1 MRERISFGLS
11 KALCAVLALLFTW
24 AIAAVFIVNYYSYCL
39 PILAVLAAASLFLV
53 VLVWQLIKKHEALLK
68 DYRKVI
74 AWSFFLFMGII
85 RIIMIF
91 PLRYTPKWDVD
102 ALFGGASEWVMTG
115 DFASYHKYFAY
126 FHNNWGG
133 LILFRAVFGTAKLFG
148 ARDFFLVASLFN
160 SALSIA
166 TMYLTG
172 SVCEKLTGIR
182 GRMMAYFIFSISLP
196 FYFIAP
202 AFYTD
207 SLTMVFPI
215 LIFRLYLAARG
226 QGKLIKRL
234 LIFALMGLA
243 AGIGYGIK
251 ATVVI
256 MLIAVIID
264 AVLDRDFKRSI
275 PMLPITVIMIVAC
288 TLAAQGIIIRHLDRD
303 EAEKLE
309 TPILHWVMMG
319 TVGSGT
325 YNRNEYAFT
334 KSFEDPA
341 ERRSAV
347 TERLALRLK
356 SYDIG
361 DYAVLFTKKLDV
373 DFGDGTYGLS
383 DCLGCPHGDDNML
396 QSFLVKDGEHHAV
409 YKHICTGILI
419 ALYIPHIASCV
430 LDVIGKP
437 TARDLFAPRLAVLGL
452 MLFLLFWE
460 ARWRYFSNFV
470 PIIMVLSITGLE
482 SIFNRLLPN
491 S

>member
-24 AIAAVFIVNYYSYCL
+24 AIAAVFLANYYSYCL
-39 PILAVLAAASLFLV
+39 PILAVLAAASLFLI
-53 VLVWQLIKKHEALLK
+53 VLIWQLIKKYEALLM
-68 DYRKVI
+68 DNRKVI

-85 RIIMIF
+85 QIIMIF

-102 ALFGGASEWVMTG
+102 ALFGGAVEWVMTG
-115 DFASYHKYFAY
+115 DFASYHEYFAF

-148 ARDFFLVASLFN
+148 AKDFFLVASLFN

-172 SVCEKLTGIR
+172 SVCEKLIGIR

-215 LIFRLYLAARG
+215 LIFRLYLAVRV
-226 QGKLIKRL
+226 QRKLWKRL

-256 MLIAVIID
+256 MLLAVIID

-288 TLAAQGIIIRHLDRD
+288 TLAVQGIIFRHLDRK
-303 EAEKLE
+303 EAERLE

-319 TVGSGT
+319 SVGSGT
-325 YNRNEYAFT
+325 YRNDEYRFT
-334 KSFEDPA
+334 RSFEDPS
-341 ERRSAV
+341 ERKTAV
-347 TERLALRLK
+347 RDRLAERLK
-356 SYDIG
+356 SYGVG
-361 DYAVLFTKKLDV
+361 DYADLFTKKLDV

-383 DCLGCPHGDDNML
+383 DCIGCPHGDDNAL
-396 QSFLVKDGEHHAV
+396 QSLLVKDGKHHTV
-409 YKHICTGILI
+409 YKHICTGVLI
-419 ALYIPHIASCV
+419 AIYIPLIVSCV
-430 LDVIGKP
+430 LDVTGKR
-437 TARDLFAPRLAVLGL
+437 TARDLFAPRLALFGL

-470 PIIMVLSITGLE
+470 PIIMVLAITGLE
-482 SIFNRLLPN
+482 SIFNRFLPN

>member
-24 AIAAVFIVNYYSYCL
+24 TIAAVFIANYYSYCL
-39 PILAVLAAASLFLV
+39 PILTVLAAASLFLI
-53 VLVWQLIKKHEALLK
+53 VLVWQLIKKYEAFLR

-74 AWSFFLFMGII
+74 TWGFFLFMAII
-85 RIIMIF
+85 RIVMIF

-102 ALFGGASEWVMTG
+102 ALFGGAAEWVMTG
-115 DFASYHKYFAY
+115 DFASYHEYFAY

-148 ARDFFLVASLFN
+148 AKDFFLIASLFN
-160 SALSIA
+160 SALSLS

-172 SVCEKLTGIR
+172 SVCEKLVGIR

-207 SLTMVFPI
+207 ALTMIFPI
-215 LIFRLYLAARG
+215 LIFRLYLAVRG
-226 QGKLIKRL
+226 QRKLWKRL
-234 LIFALMGLA
+234 LMFALMGLA
-243 AGIGYGIK
+243 AGVGYGIK

-256 MLIAVIID
+256 MLIAVIIN
-264 AVLDRDFKRSI
+264 AALDRDLKIFI

-288 TLAAQGIIIRHLDRD
+288 SLAAQGIIFRHLDRK

-319 TVGSGT
+319 TVGNGT
-325 YNRNEYAFT
+325 YRNDEYRFT
-334 KSFEDPA
+334 RSFEDPA
-341 ERRSAV
+341 ERKAAV
-347 TERLALRLK
+347 RIRLAERLK
-356 SYDIG
+356 SYG
-361 DYAVLFTKKLDV
+361 VWDYADLFTRKLDI

-383 DCLGCPHGDDNML
+383 DCLGCPHGEDNAL
-396 QSFLVKDGEHHAV
+396 QSILVKDGEHHAV
-409 YKHICTGILI
+409 YKHICTGTLI
-419 ALYIPHIASCV
+419 ALYIPLIASCV
-430 LDVIGKP
+430 LDVKGKR
-437 TARDLFAPRLAVLGL
+437 TARELFAPRLAVFGL

-470 PIIMVLSITGLE
+470 PIIIVLAVTGLE
-482 SIFNRLLPN
+482 SIFNSFLPN